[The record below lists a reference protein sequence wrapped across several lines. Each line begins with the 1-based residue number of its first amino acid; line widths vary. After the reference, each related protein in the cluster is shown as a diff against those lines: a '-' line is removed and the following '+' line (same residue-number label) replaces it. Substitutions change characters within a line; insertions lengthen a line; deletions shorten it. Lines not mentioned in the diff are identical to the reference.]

1 MAAFIG
7 THLSKPVQ
15 NWLEV
20 WHQSV
25 KAALLQIGLQWFC

>member
-20 WHQSV
+20 WHESV
-25 KAALLQIGLQWFC
+25 KALLQIGLQWFC